1 MCGICKYT
9 VTECPMHAGTEVRIQ
24 TLQKVSVFDPT
35 IDMQMAQARVKS
47 GQGGLLEIFNDRLSA
62 GPLCHARF
70 RDFEQVSL
78 TTIIQIPKSET
89 ENFIVYRII

>member
-1 MCGICKYT
+1 
-9 VTECPMHAGTEVRIQ
+9 MHAGTEVRIK
-24 TLQKVSVFDPT
+24 TLQKVSVFDPAL
-35 IDMQMAQARVKS
+35 DMQMARAGVES
-47 GQGGLLEIFNDRLSA
+47 GQGGLLDIFNDYISDGP
-62 GPLCHARF
+62 GPLCYTRF